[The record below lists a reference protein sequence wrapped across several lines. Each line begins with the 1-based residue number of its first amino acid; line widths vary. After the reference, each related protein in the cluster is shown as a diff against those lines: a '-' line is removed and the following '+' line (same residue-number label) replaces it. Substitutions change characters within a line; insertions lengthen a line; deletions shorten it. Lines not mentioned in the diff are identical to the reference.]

1 VILPILLSLKARMM
15 LCTVEVDKQKMGP
28 SGRLISQRGWHAS
41 GWNLGYPHYVAYA
54 LSSEPKLEATHIV
67 VQKII
72 LKGEF
77 KWTMWVLQSCNNHYT
92 RRGVAPP
99 ARCLFTASG
108 GNRVV
113 PATTRA

>member
-1 VILPILLSLKARMM
+1 M
-15 LCTVEVDKQKMGP
+15 
-28 SGRLISQRGWHAS
+28 SQRGWHAS
-41 GWNLGYPHYVAYA
+41 GWNLGYPHYMAYA
-54 LSSEPKLEATHIV
+54 LSSEPKLEATRIV

-77 KWTMWVLQSCNNHYT
+77 KWTMWVCKVAITTRQ